1 MLKRRQL
8 TLNQNLSNRLTRVHG
23 LNTHLPKGGELNT
36 ESRLYTRNAPHRVTR
51 MPQDTWPVALR
62 CPICD
67 TPLVDRHD
75 YMNHLKS
82 IHPSFVV
89 WGRKNARNSVIAIA
103 VVTGFVLTSGL
114 LLPGNRW
121 VLFLGGGSFVAVVA
135 ITISYT
141 VMIRRRFRR
150 ASKDQNDGSTP

>member
-1 MLKRRQL
+1 
-8 TLNQNLSNRLTRVHG
+8 
-23 LNTHLPKGGELNT
+23 
-36 ESRLYTRNAPHRVTR
+36 
-51 MPQDTWPVALR
+51 
-62 CPICD
+62 
-67 TPLVDRHD
+67 
-75 YMNHLKS
+75 MNHLRS
-82 IHPSFVV
+82 LHPSFVV

-103 VVTGFVLTSGL
+103 VVTGFVLTSGF

-150 ASKDQNDGSTP
+150 ASKDQNAEGMQSNPI

>member
-1 MLKRRQL
+1 
-8 TLNQNLSNRLTRVHG
+8 
-23 LNTHLPKGGELNT
+23 
-36 ESRLYTRNAPHRVTR
+36 
-51 MPQDTWPVALR
+51 MPQDTPPVALR

-67 TPLVDRHD
+67 APLVDRRD
-75 YMNHLKS
+75 YMNHLRS
-82 IHPSFVV
+82 LHPSFVV

-103 VVTGFVLTSGL
+103 VVTGFVLTSGF

-150 ASKDQNDGSTP
+150 ASKDQNAEGMQSNPI

>member
-1 MLKRRQL
+1 MKD
-8 TLNQNLSNRLTRVHG
+8 
-23 LNTHLPKGGELNT
+23 
-36 ESRLYTRNAPHRVTR
+36 R
-51 MPQDTWPVALR
+51 MSPGTGPFPPLR

-82 IHPSFVV
+82 THPSFVA

-103 VVTGFVLTSGL
+103 IVTGFVLTSGF
-114 LLPGNRW
+114 LLPGNIW
-121 VLFLGGGSFVAVVA
+121 VLYYGISSFVAVVA

-141 VMIRRRFRR
+141 VMGRRRFRR
-150 ASKDQNDGSTP
+150 ASKDQNAEGMQSNPI